1 MTDEFNEIAAQQIIG
16 KCVVVGVTY
25 TDDAD
30 RPVDQTQFDGR
41 VVRANAQEGLVLV
54 RPSGEE
60 VRLPP
65 FLKALQKASPGEY
78 RLRSTGEVVVN
89 PDYTCTWSV
98 RKPEGP

>member
-1 MTDEFNEIAAQQIIG
+1 MTEEFDEVAAQRIVG
-16 KCVVVGVTY
+16 KYVLVGVTY

-30 RPVDQTQFDGR
+30 QPVDQAQFHGR
-41 VVRANAQEGLVLV
+41 VVRVNAQEGVVLV
-54 RPSGEE
+54 QQSGEE

-65 FLKALQKASPGEY
+65 FLKVLQKASPGEY

-98 RKPEGP
+98 RRPKQQ